1 MKWGGIGTL
10 GEQGMKDVILEVT
23 KKLEGKKDVKP
34 EVTDRVETALQ
45 NKIDEHND
53 KVGDDPT
60 KRATMPMLKE
70 VFVRGIGA
78 YETNPESVRS
88 NVGSPDQWAYARVNS
103 FLFALDKGRFQGGK
117 HDTDLLPKGH
127 PESTKE

>member
-1 MKWGGIGTL
+1 MGRYWNI

-23 KKLEGKKDVKP
+23 KKLEGRKDVKP
-34 EVTDRVETALQ
+34 EVTDRVETALR

-70 VFVRGIGA
+70 VFV
-78 YETNPESVRS
+78 
-88 NVGSPDQWAYARVNS
+88 
-103 FLFALDKGRFQGGK
+103 
-117 HDTDLLPKGH
+117 
-127 PESTKE
+127 